1 LSAEASARTLR
12 VHSFVHELVAT
23 GVDPQMRLRAPLA
36 AALAALIT
44 VAPGLALP
52 ALASSVTPAAT
63 ETSLDAIAASPKVVI
78 VVGATEGTTPAYRA
92 DADKIYA
99 EAIKYTP
106 NVIKIYSP
114 NATWAKVKAAAQ
126 GASIFVY
133 LGHGYGFPSP
143 YRPALSPDVQDGMG
157 LNAIGGVNDSDKK
170 YYGESL
176 IASDIRFAKNAVV
189 ILNHLCYSAGS
200 SETGYAEPTV
210 AVAKER
216 VDNFASG
223 WIRAGARMV
232 MADSWTAAPVAA
244 VKAIFTTNQ
253 TIGSMWNNLPS
264 KQGHQIPFVPTR
276 NPQFEGRLDPDTLTT
291 GFHRSIVGA
300 LGMTTNDV
308 VAGASAATT
317 NPVPDDQ
324 SPQLWSLDGSTALT
338 PNFDGLADTLN
349 LLERFSETV
358 SWSASIRNA
367 GGDVVRT
374 QTGSG
379 HQAGITWDV
388 LVNGGLA
395 PEGAYAWDLHATDAA
410 GNPPLDTSGAFTVAY
425 EDTPDTS
432 VLSFKPT
439 TPAVTTSPTVSYALK
454 FGGAVSGLASDDFT
468 LTGTATACVIGTLT
482 GAAADYYLTVSGC
495 TSGTVIL
502 TLGSAT
508 VADAA
513 TQVGPA
519 SSISAPAVTIDT
531 SAPTAVA
538 PRPILRTGVALAGSS
553 TTQAL
558 PVNLSWSGTDI
569 GTGIASYEVA
579 RSYDGGAY
587 VTIAAATPATA
598 MNLTMSPGHAYR
610 LRVRARDKAGNV
622 GAWATASTWPASLTQ
637 ETSTSL
643 AYAGTWLPAKNAA
656 YSGGTVKF
664 AGQPG
669 SSVSLA
675 FSGRAIAWVT
685 TLRPTG
691 GVVEVYVDGVLE
703 DRSDTRADTTTYR
716 RVAFSKNWTTVGSHT
731 IKLVVVGTPGRPVA
745 DLDAFEIIR

>member
-1 LSAEASARTLR
+1 ML
-12 VHSFVHELVAT
+12 
-23 GVDPQMRLRAPLA
+23 LRAPLA
-36 AALAALIT
+36 AALAALIAI
-44 VAPGLALP
+44 APALALP
-52 ALASSVTPAAT
+52 ALASWVTPAMT
-63 ETSLDAIAASPKVVI
+63 GTSVDAIAASPKVVI

-106 NVIKIYSP
+106 NVIRIYSP
-114 NATWAKVKAAAQ
+114 DATWAKVKAAAQ

-143 YRPALSPDVQDGMG
+143 YRPVLSPDVQDGMG
-157 LNAIGGVNDSDKK
+157 LNAIGGVSDSDKK

-176 IASDIRFAKNAVV
+176 IASDIRFAKNAIV

-200 SETGYAEPTV
+200 SEIGYPEPTV

-300 LGMTTNDV
+300 LGMLTSDV
-308 VAGASAATT
+308 VAGAGASPT
-317 NPVPDDQ
+317 NPSPDDQ
-324 SPQLWSLDGSTALT
+324 SPQLWSVDGPTNLS
-338 PNFDGLADTLN
+338 PDYDGLADALN
-349 LLERFSETV
+349 LLARFSETV
-358 SWSASIRNA
+358 SWSVSIRNA

-395 PEGAYAWDLHATDAA
+395 PEGTYAWDLHATDAA
-410 GNPPLDTSGAFTVAY
+410 GNPPLDVSGAFSIAY
-425 EDTPDTS
+425 RDTSDTS

-439 TPAVTTSPTVSYALK
+439 TPAMTASSSVSYALK
-454 FGGAVSGLASDDFT
+454 FGGPVSGLALADFI
-468 LTGTATACVIGTLT
+468 LTGTATDCVIGAPT
-482 GAAADYYLTVSGC
+482 GAAADYYLTVTGC
-495 TSGTVIL
+495 TSGTLIL
-502 TLGSAT
+502 TLNSGT
-508 VADAA
+508 VVDAA
-513 TQVGPA
+513 TQAGPA
-519 SSISAPAVTIDT
+519 TPISAATVTIDT

-553 TTQAL
+553 TAQGL
-558 PVNLSWSGTDI
+558 LVNLRWSGTDS
-569 GTGIASYEVA
+569 GSGIASYEIA
-579 RSYDGGAY
+579 RSYDSGAY
-587 VTIAAATPATA
+587 ATIAAATAATSL
-598 MNLTMSPGHAYR
+598 NLTLTPGHAYR
-610 LRVRARDKAGNV
+610 FRVRARDRAGNI
-622 GAWATASTWPASLTQ
+622 GAWATASTWTPRLIQ

-643 AYAGTWLPAKNAA
+643 AYAGTWLPAKTAA
-656 YSGGTVKF
+656 YSGGMVKF
-664 AGQPG
+664 ASQAGT
-669 SSVSLA
+669 SVSLA
-675 FSGRAIAWVT
+675 FSGRSIAWVT

-691 GVVEVYVDGVLE
+691 GVVEVYVDGVLAA
-703 DRSDTRADTTTYR
+703 RTDTRADVTTYR
-716 RVAFSKNWTTVGSHT
+716 RVAFSWNWTTSGSHT
-731 IKLVVVGTPGRPVA
+731 IKLVVAGTPGRPVA
-745 DLDAFEIIR
+745 DLDAFEIVR